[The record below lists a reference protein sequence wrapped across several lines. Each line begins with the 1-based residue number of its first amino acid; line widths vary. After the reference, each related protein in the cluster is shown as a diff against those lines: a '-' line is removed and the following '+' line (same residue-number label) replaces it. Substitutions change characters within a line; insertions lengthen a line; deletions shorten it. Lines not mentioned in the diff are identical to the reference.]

1 MERYI
6 ISYITVRRLER
17 SRSTML
23 SEAGCYYLGQ
33 VRGNGKKGG
42 AMSFQNKG
50 FIQNETTLM
59 IDSLFSLRGKSA
71 LVTGGTSGIGL
82 MMAEG
87 LLRNGARVFVAS
99 RNAQRCADAVAS
111 LAPFGDCIGI
121 AADINVAQQRVS
133 LVERIAAESPQGL
146 AILVNN
152 AGSNWG
158 APLADYPDAAFD
170 KLMKTN
176 VSSVFGLTRDL
187 YPALCRSATSQAPA
201 RVINIGS
208 MDGLQVP
215 VVQRVPTFAYSAS
228 KAALHHLTRT
238 LAVELGPKGITVNA
252 IAPGFFESKMTDY
265 VLDHYRQDIEDD
277 CPLGR
282 IGSPEDIV
290 GILAFLC
297 SRAGAYVNGAVIPL
311 DGGTHLSKGKR
322 DWMTE

>member
-1 MERYI
+1 M
-6 ISYITVRRLER
+6 TAKN
-17 SRSTML
+17 T
-23 SEAGCYYLGQ
+23 
-33 VRGNGKKGG
+33 
-42 AMSFQNKG
+42 
-50 FIQNETTLM
+50 TTLQ
-59 IDSLFSLRGKSA
+59 IDSLFSLQGKTA

-87 LLRNGARVFVAS
+87 LVRNGAKVYIAS
-99 RNAQRCADAVAS
+99 RNAQRCAEAAAM
-111 LAPFGDCIGI
+111 LAPLGECMGI
-121 AADINVAQQRVS
+121 AADINDVQQRAQ
-133 LVERIAAESPQGL
+133 LIEKINAESPQGL

-158 APLADYPDAAFD
+158 APLAEYPDAAFD

-176 VSSVFGLTRDL
+176 VSSVFSLTRDL
-187 YPALCRSATSQAPA
+187 HSALCMAATADAPA

-238 LAVELGPKGITVNA
+238 LAVELGPQGITVNA

-265 VLDHYRQDIEDD
+265 VLDHFQQDIEAD

-290 GILAFLC
+290 GMLVFLC

-311 DGGTHLSKGKR
+311 DGGTHLSKGGR
-322 DWMTE
+322 D

>member
-1 MERYI
+1 
-6 ISYITVRRLER
+6 
-17 SRSTML
+17 ML

>member
-1 MERYI
+1 M
-6 ISYITVRRLER
+6 S
-17 SRSTML
+17 
-23 SEAGCYYLGQ
+23 GQ
-33 VRGNGKKGG
+33 GESVLR
-42 AMSFQNKG
+42 
-50 FIQNETTLM
+50 
-59 IDSLFSLRGKSA
+59 IDSLFSLRGKTA
-71 LVTGGTSGIGL
+71 LVTGGTGGLGL

-87 LLRNGARVFVAS
+87 LLRNGVKVFIAS
-99 RNAQRCADAVAS
+99 RNAQRCAEAEAA
-111 LAPFGDCIGI
+111 LAPYGDCMAI
-121 AADINVAQQRVS
+121 ATDINDAQQRADLVS
-133 LVERIAAESPQGL
+133 RIEEESPQGL

-158 APLADYPDAAFD
+158 APLENYPDAAFD

-187 YPALCRSATSQAPA
+187 YPALLRAASGVAPA

-265 VLDHYRQDIEDD
+265 VLDHYQQDIEDD

-282 IGSPEDIV
+282 IGTPEDIV

-322 DWMTE
+322 EWMAE

>member
-1 MERYI
+1 MGVWECYDLGHLME
-6 ISYITVRRLER
+6 
-17 SRSTML
+17 
-23 SEAGCYYLGQ
+23 A
-33 VRGNGKKGG
+33 KGG
-42 AMSFQNKG
+42 FTMPAKG
-50 FIQNETTLM
+50 TNSLQ

-71 LVTGGTSGIGL
+71 LVTGGSGGIGL

-87 LLRNGARVFVAS
+87 LVRNGARVFIAS
-99 RNAQRCADAVAS
+99 RNAQRCADAAAS
-111 LAPFGDCIGI
+111 LAPFGECIGI
-121 AADINVAQQRVS
+121 AADINDVAQRA
-133 LVERIAAESPQGL
+133 LLIERIAEQSPEGI

-158 APLADYPDAAFD
+158 AAFAEYPDAAFD
-170 KLMKTN
+170 KVMKTN
-176 VSSVFGLTRDL
+176 VSSVFALTRDL
-187 YPALCRSATSQAPA
+187 YPALRSAATAQSPA

-238 LAVELGPKGITVNA
+238 LAIELGPRNITVNA

-265 VLDHYRQDIEDD
+265 VLDHYRQDIVDD

-290 GILAFLC
+290 GLLTFLC
-297 SRAGAYVNGAVIPL
+297 SRAGAYVNGAIIPL

-322 DWMTE
+322 DWVLE